1 MRKRPC
7 HYFQGL
13 LGIEIKLS
21 FPLAI
26 LKYINQTL
34 IDLSEMEV
42 NVFLERQNK
51 KEKVKLEKEITVVEL
66 MEKLDV
72 NKAEV
77 VPVRNNE
84 LVTED
89 SIVKAGDE
97 IKFLAVI
104 SGG

>member
-1 MRKRPC
+1 
-7 HYFQGL
+7 
-13 LGIEIKLS
+13 
-21 FPLAI
+21 
-26 LKYINQTL
+26 
-34 IDLSEMEV
+34 MEV

>member
-1 MRKRPC
+1 
-7 HYFQGL
+7 
-13 LGIEIKLS
+13 
-21 FPLAI
+21 
-26 LKYINQTL
+26 
-34 IDLSEMEV
+34 MEV

-51 KEKVKLEKEITVVEL
+51 KEKVSLEKEITVAEL
-66 MEKLDV
+66 MQKLDV

-77 VPVRNNE
+77 VPVQNDE

-89 SIVKAGDE
+89 SIVKAGDD